1 MSYDLHIEREDVLD
15 PITVEQWEG
24 YIAADPEMAFA
35 PGGEVAADLPDG
47 DKLSYANRGLAFW
60 TVHPRAGTGGRW
72 DPPAE
77 GVTFDYRGGGVHV
90 SGPDEET
97 TGKMC
102 RVAAKLGARVE
113 GDDGEIYDAEDY
125 P

>member
-15 PITVEQWEG
+15 PITRERWAEYVSS
-24 YIAADPEMAFA
+24 DPEMAFA
-35 PGGEVAADLPDG
+35 PGGTVEVDLPDG
-47 DKLSYANRGLAFW
+47 DTLGYTNEGLAFW
-60 TVHPRAGTGGRW
+60 TAHPRCGAGGRW

-77 GVTFDYRGGGVHV
+77 GVVFDYRNGGVHV
-90 SGPDEET
+90 AGPDEET

-102 RVAAKLGARVE
+102 RIAEALGAHVE
-113 GDDGEIYDAEDY
+113 GDEGERYAADDY